1 MSGVMDAQLFDRE
14 TAETYATWFR
24 ALSDPTRIQ
33 ILNLLAV
40 AGDALSVGEIV
51 KRTNVAQSTVSHH
64 LKILIDVRFVLRQR
78 HGTSMHYRVNVACV
92 VRFPSAA
99 DAVMGR
105 QPPEEPRQTV
115 AEVRRSQSPASTGQ
129 GDGDHGQQDGNA
141 GRTEQPSPELAAV
154 NRQM

>member
-64 LKILIDVRFVLRQR
+64 LKILVDVRFVMRQR

-105 QPPEEPRQTV
+105 QPPEEPRPAV
-115 AEVRRSQSPASTGQ
+115 SAARRSRNPAANGQ
-129 GDGDHGQQDGNA
+129 ENADHGGHNSGA
-141 GRTEQPSPELAAV
+141 GRTGQPPPELATLPA
-154 NRQM
+154 QA